1 MTTPTLSVSIPAA
14 KVLSNGT
21 TTKYFIKSSG
31 DIVPEELG
39 AQEEDSDASSICHS
53 PGWEDASAKKRK
65 KEKRE
70 AKERKKREKE
80 KAEAAAKLEQKL
92 KNRLTKAPPPAHKR
106 LSKMAIFMDRS
117 ISEPVADPKLPE
129 GQGEKPK
136 EEPQK
141 AAVTRSRRGS
151 LEMGLK
157 SFIQATHV
165 PVPWKS
171 SNNTP
176 AQTTP
181 AQENPSSQTSPST
194 ATGGFIGGLKFRQ
207 VEDAKI
213 QETIRIQKQTD
224 QDSMRGLLTSD
235 RDLAPSIGGVGS
247 SRTSITE
254 SIRPATSIYEE
265 SIRTPEQWDAIY
277 AKAAKLAS
285 SENVPDTTPIMERN
299 IRKSRRTHAPPPTS
313 RFFPPEDQEPWN
325 TTRDISAASTSRNS
339 ITSGRQSSEA
349 NNGRRPSSEVS
360 GGQQSGS
367 SVEQS
372 ESREAPR
379 GRASSS
385 YVRQQR
391 QQSRDRSIFGFRDE
405 DKVSEATIEVANS
418 RPRLLSFRRS
428 RSRVRTSNDEPITTQ
443 RTRDS
448 ADVALNQS
456 AENPLA
462 FLNSDYTPPLLELAS
477 PMDKSPDSKSKAM
490 PGLKGLKSATKAAF
504 SRHMAMPDSP
514 SGSFS
519 SLGEGPN
526 ISPPRP
532 RMSKR
537 AATTGSVDVVPS
549 KAERDLGASVQSP
562 VVKGFAEQPSHRRLT
577 DNGKMARDQ
586 KRSRQNQSKGT
597 NSPSSHS
604 RSMTDSSVSST
615 LDESS
620 SFTTPTASRPNS
632 HKRFPPMTEVTPKRP
647 KENTERS
654 TVSNSDGF
662 AMMTG
667 AIPIDDIDSG
677 RDSWC
682 QTARPLELTED
693 EDRMKTPTGKKT
705 ETDFSNAESKGLNS
719 KNNTSDLQRQPSLSR
734 SMSTPEMQD
743 LSFLPTLKHQALT
756 RPQKEKGKVFSRG
769 NRGKQSSTSK
779 EREESTQKAL
789 PSIPHPSTKSEGSSP
804 TSPISSQYLQNA
816 RLNIPRPPPKSGFPH
831 SHNPHQANGGPEPI
845 AKMFVICCSCKYF
858 HDMPSKIYE
867 CMAKPENVVTDT
879 NLGVSG
885 VISTSVKCPWCGH
898 GMGTKCCAGYAA
910 VVYLKEKMH

>member
-1 MTTPTLSVSIPAA
+1 MTTPTLSVSIPPA
-14 KVLSNGT
+14 KVLSNCT
-21 TTKYFIKSSG
+21 TAKYIIKSSG
-31 DIVPEELG
+31 DIVPEDLG
-39 AQEEDSDASSICHS
+39 AQEDSDVSSICHS
-53 PGWEDASAKKRK
+53 PGWEDANAKKRK

-117 ISEPVADPKLPE
+117 ISEPVTVPILPE
-129 GQGEKPK
+129 GQDAKPK
-136 EEPQK
+136 EEPQN

-165 PVPWKS
+165 SVPWKS

-176 AQTTP
+176 VQTTP
-181 AQENPSSQTSPST
+181 AQETPSSQTSPST
-194 ATGGFIGGLKFRQ
+194 ATGGFIGGLKLRQ

-213 QETIRIQKQTD
+213 QETIRIQKHTD
-224 QDSMRGLLTSD
+224 QDSMRGLLNSD
-235 RDLAPSIGGVGS
+235 RDLTPSIGGIGS
-247 SRTSITE
+247 SRTSIAE

-325 TTRDISAASTSRNS
+325 TTRDTSAASTSRNS
-339 ITSGRQSSEA
+339 ITSGRQSSEG

-360 GGQQSGS
+360 GGRQSAS

-379 GRASSS
+379 GRASSN

-391 QQSRDRSIFGFRDE
+391 QQSQDCSISGFRDE
-405 DKVSEATIEVANS
+405 NKVLEATIEAANS

-428 RSRVRTSNDEPITTQ
+428 RSRVRTSNDEPITKQ

-448 ADVALNQS
+448 VDVALDHS

-462 FLNSDYTPPLLELAS
+462 FLNNDYTPPQLELAS
-477 PMDKSPDSKSKAM
+477 PVDKSHDSKSKSNM

-504 SRHMAMPDSP
+504 SRHTAMPDSP

-537 AATTGSVDVVPS
+537 AVTTSSVDVVPS
-549 KAERDLGASVQSP
+549 KAGASIQSP
-562 VVKGFAEQPSHRRLT
+562 LVKDFAEQPTDRRLK

-586 KRSRQNQSKGT
+586 KRSRQNQSKET
-597 NSPSSHS
+597 TSRSSHS
-604 RSMTDSSVSST
+604 RSITDSSESST

-620 SFTTPTASRPNS
+620 RFTTPTASRPHS
-632 HKRFPPMTEVTPKRP
+632 HKRFPLMTEVTPKRP
-647 KENTERS
+647 KENTERP
-654 TVSNSDGF
+654 TISNSDGF

-705 ETDFSNAESKGLNS
+705 QTDFSTADSKGSNL

-756 RPQKEKGKVFSRG
+756 RPLKEKGKVFSGG
-769 NRGKQSSTSK
+769 NKGKESSASK
-779 EREESTQKAL
+779 EKEASTQKAL

-867 CMAKPENVVTDT
+867 CMAKPDNVVTDT